1 MSKKKWIVLV
11 GLMTLG
17 VGTVIH
23 QKVQIDKREEAQSI
37 IALNQ
42 KAVGKNGELS
52 LAVEQL
58 TDASGYLKF
67 DIQEADF
74 TRLEEELAAVKAEN
88 EQLIAT
94 YKLKSNAV
102 RHVERVEEKLETL
115 RQRFEFQEQVN
126 QLFVRGTAIN
136 QGVYNAKLPLKSGLV
151 WDDLTAMQENFE
163 QTFEHQS
170 GTWVTMMKDSLDAI
184 EGQVVVVDFAT
195 RIIEDSQVKDA
206 KELTILLNNI
216 TADETKIA
224 LLTQIKGELRTAIFD
239 QL

>member
-23 QKVQIDKREEAQSI
+23 QKVQIDKREEAQSVVEI
-37 IALNQ
+37 NQ

-115 RQRFEFQEQVN
+115 RQRFDFQEQVN

-136 QGVYNAKLPLKSGLV
+136 QGFYNAKLPLKSRLV
-151 WDDLTAMQENFE
+151 WDDLIAIQKNFE

-184 EGQVVVVDFAT
+184 EGQVIAVDFAT

-216 TADETKIA
+216 TADETKIV
-224 LLTQIKGELRTAIFD
+224 LRTQMTGELRTAVFD

>member
-37 IALNQ
+37 IELNQ

-52 LAVEQL
+52 LAIEQL

-151 WDDLTAMQENFE
+151 WDDLTTMQKNFE

-184 EGQVVVVDFAT
+184 EGQVIAVGFAT
-195 RIIEDSQVKDA
+195 RIIENSKVKDA
-206 KELTILLNNI
+206 KELIILLNNI
-216 TADETKIA
+216 TADETQIA
-224 LLTQIKGELRTAIFD
+224 LRTQMTGELRTAVFD